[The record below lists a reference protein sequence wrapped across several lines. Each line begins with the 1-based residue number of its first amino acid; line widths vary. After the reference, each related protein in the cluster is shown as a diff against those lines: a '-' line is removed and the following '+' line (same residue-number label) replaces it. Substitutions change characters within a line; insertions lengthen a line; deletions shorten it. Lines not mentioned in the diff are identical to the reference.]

1 MKAMAG
7 VGIAPHLA
15 TVVTA
20 ADGVTRC
27 RWATETG
34 RDLTE
39 YHDREWGRPT
49 HDDAT
54 LFEVLVLTYF
64 ENGLS
69 WGIVFDKR
77 DDLRAA
83 FHRFDPLA
91 VAAMTPGDVDRLMAD
106 TSIIRN
112 RRKIEATI
120 HNAGLLSTHSLSE
133 LARRHEPRE
142 HHRLRSWADG
152 RMSEPG
158 VLTAV
163 QSVAGVSISNGRPG
177 RRPLVHA
184 DRRHR
189 ERSFRWLLPG
199 GCFLV
204 S

>member
-7 VGIAPHLA
+7 IGIAPHLA
-15 TVVTA
+15 TVVTSV
-20 ADGVTRC
+20 DGVTRC

-54 LFEVLVLTYF
+54 LFEVLTLTYF

-69 WGIVFDKR
+69 WGLVFDKR

-83 FHRFDPLA
+83 FHRFDPPA

-120 HNAGLLSTHSLSE
+120 HNAGLLSTYSLSE
-133 LARRHEPRE
+133 LVWQHQPHE

-152 RMSEPG
+152 RMHSPESRQISKALREAGFRMVGP
-158 VLTAV
+158 V
-163 QSVAGVSISNGRPG
+163 VAHSFMQTVGIENG
-177 RRPLVHA
+177 HF
-184 DRRHR
+184 
-189 ERSFRWLLPG
+189 E
-199 GCFLV
+199 GCFLAATD
-204 S
+204 

>member
-1 MKAMAG
+1 VKAMAG
-7 VGIAPHLA
+7 VGISPHLA

-34 RDLTE
+34 RDLTA
-39 YHDREWGRPT
+39 YHDHEWGRPT
-49 HDDAT
+49 HDEAT

-77 DDLRAA
+77 DDLRSA
-83 FHRFDPLA
+83 FHLFEPTA
-91 VAAMTPGDVDRLMAD
+91 VAAMTSADVDRLMAD
-106 TSIIRN
+106 TTIIRN

-133 LARRHEPRE
+133 LAWRHRPRE

-152 RMSEPG
+152 RMDSTESRELSMALRDAGFQMVGPI
-158 VLTAV
+158 
-163 QSVAGVSISNGRPG
+163 VAHSFMQTVGIENG
-177 RRPLVHA
+177 HF
-184 DRRHR
+184 
-189 ERSFRWLLPG
+189 E
-199 GCFLV
+199 GCCLAAAC
-204 S
+204 